1 MPVSIE
7 KKYQKLTDTEHV
19 LLRPGMYIGS
29 IKPQTEEVYL
39 LDKRSYRFTPK
50 EITYNP
56 GFLKLF
62 DEIVSNSVD
71 EHKRNS
77 KLNQIKIKIDLET
90 NYISVWDNG
99 GIPVEIHKEYDEW
112 VPEMIFSNLK
122 TGSNFDD
129 TEDRIV
135 VGTNGVGSTL
145 TNIFSKEFV
154 IDTCDGKKRF
164 TQTFKNN
171 MGSRTK
177 PKIKSQR
184 RGFTEITYLPDFEK
198 FGMKKIDKASL
209 LMIEKRLYD
218 LAASNPK
225 LKITLNDEV
234 ISFKNFKAYA
244 EMYTTPVFYEESKNW
259 KIGIG
264 HSTSGFKAVSFV
276 NSVETKDGGTHVNN
290 VAWQITQFLREKIKR
305 KHRVDVKPN
314 ELRQHLFLF
323 IDCTIINPAF
333 SSQTKEKLITQPSE
347 FGSTHELSERTL
359 RQVLNSEIIQ
369 SVLDWIQ
376 RKKAAE
382 ERAKLRKLNKGL
394 DKKKV
399 VKLIDAKKRGDRS
412 KCTLAIFEGD
422 SASSAFRRYRDPQT
436 QGAFPLR
443 GKFINVREIAD
454 SKVVQNKE
462 VQSLMAAIGLKIG
475 HEPKDL
481 RYGKIL
487 LYTDADVDGNSISA
501 LLINF
506 LGKYWPELFEEGR
519 VCKVETPLMVAKKGK
534 ETLSFYSDEEYKE
547 WETKQRSLKSW
558 DIEYK
563 KGLAA
568 LEDEEY
574 KEIIKNPQ
582 VFILTKDNEF
592 ESTLD
597 IWFSKDS
604 NPRKKKILGEE
615 VDRKMLSLMTIRERF
630 DYINK
635 KKEDAFNKK
644 NSK

>member
-547 WETKQRSLKSW
+547 WETKQRSLKNW

-592 ESTLD
+592 DSTLD

-604 NPRKKKILGEE
+604 TPRKKKILGED
-615 VDRKMLSLMTIRERF
+615 V
-630 DYINK
+630 YI
-635 KKEDAFNKK
+635 KK
-644 NSK
+644 NEKSLF

>member
-1 MPVSIE
+1 
-7 KKYQKLTDTEHV
+7 
-19 LLRPGMYIGS
+19 MYIGS

-71 EHKRNS
+71 EHKRNR
-77 KLNQIKIKIDLET
+77 KLNQIKVKIDLET

-177 PKIKSQR
+177 PKIKTQR
-184 RGFTEITYLPDFEK
+184 RGFTEITYLADFER
-198 FGMKKIDKASL
+198 FGMKKVDKASL

-244 EMYTTPVFYEESKNW
+244 EMYTTPVFYEESQNW

-264 HSTSGFKAVSFV
+264 HSTSGFKAISFV

-422 SASSAFRRYRDPQT
+422 SASSAFRRYRDPQN

-443 GKFINVREIAD
+443 GKFINVREIPD

-462 VQSLMAAIGLKIG
+462 VQSLMAALGLKIG

-615 VDRKMLSLMTIRERF
+615 VHI
-630 DYINK
+630 
-635 KKEDAFNKK
+635 KK
-644 NSK
+644 NEKSLF

>member
-487 LYTDADVDGNSISA
+487 LYTDADVAGNSISA

-592 ESTLD
+592 DSTLD

-604 NPRKKKILGEE
+604 TPRKKKILGED
-615 VDRKMLSLMTIRERF
+615 V
-630 DYINK
+630 YI
-635 KKEDAFNKK
+635 KK
-644 NSK
+644 NEKSLF